1 MNWWGTMGSEV
12 VRKAG
17 ELIRESY
24 VFCVPGLLSYTHSQ
38 LRNLKID
45 AA

>member
-1 MNWWGTMGSEV
+1 MGSEV

-17 ELIRESY
+17 ELTRERY
-24 VFCVPGLLSYTHSQ
+24 VFCVPGLFSDIYGQ